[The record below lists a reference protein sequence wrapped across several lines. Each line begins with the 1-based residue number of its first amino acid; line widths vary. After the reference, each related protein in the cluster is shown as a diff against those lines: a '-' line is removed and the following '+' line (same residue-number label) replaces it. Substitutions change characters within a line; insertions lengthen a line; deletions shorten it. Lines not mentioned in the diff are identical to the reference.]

1 MKKAFE
7 KALKAKQQQRV
18 KNASKSVSDKF
29 QTLDRLREA
38 SEQLKRAKHASTG
51 QGVRAPG

>member
-7 KALKAKQQQRV
+7 KALKAKQQQRL
-18 KNASKSVSDKF
+18 KNASRSVSEKF

-38 SEQLKRAKHASTG
+38 SEQLKRAKYASTG
-51 QGVRAPG
+51 RGVQFPG